1 MNIQDA
7 EEAIDVVPESRTESI
22 PKWVE
27 FQKVTF
33 TNWIN
38 EVLKSRLKSEEK
50 IFDKTEDNTYSVNDI
65 QTDFRNGL
73 TLIALLETISNKKV
87 QKVKHSHRSP
97 TNQYIRCA
105 KIWTFACS
113 L

>member
-87 QKVKHSHRSP
+87 QKVKHRSP
-97 TNQYIRCA
+97 TNQYQMCENLDICLA
-105 KIWTFACS
+105 